1 MIGIVTS
8 MKIHAEIWS
17 VKIVVTV
24 AYFNLQDGPIF
35 VLFLIIQ
42 IIYLI
47 NSYSRSTNL
56 KEVVTDIKKRQ
67 DMLDQLVN
75 ILQERERKRALEQ
88 GESVI
93 TQITYEPVIE
103 EDNTKLEEELGLGA
117 LEKGLKGLVSME
129 VQVDLGL
136 ENMAELG

>member
-1 MIGIVTS
+1 
-8 MKIHAEIWS
+8 MKIHTEIWS
-17 VKIVVTV
+17 VKMVVTV

-47 NSYSRSTNL
+47 NSYSRRTNL

-103 EDNTKLEEELGLGA
+103 EDNTKLEQELGLDD
-117 LEKGLKGLVSME
+117 LEKDLKGLVSME